1 VCNSIWLLDAF
12 TEENGATRVV
22 PGSHRWGKRPGD
34 VMTDTTDQHPDEVLL
49 LGEAGTCV
57 VFNAHLWHG
66 GTENKT
72 DRPRRALHAA
82 FVRREHR
89 QQTVQRDYL
98 RPETVKELT
107 SAQRYLLEV

>member
-1 VCNSIWLLDAF
+1 MADPAD
-12 TEENGATRVV
+12 R
-22 PGSHRWGKRPGD
+22 
-34 VMTDTTDQHPDEVLL
+34 HPDEVLL

-66 GTENKT
+66 GTANRT

-82 FVRREHR
+82 FVRREQR

-98 RPETVKELT
+98 RPETLKQLT
-107 SAQRYLLEV
+107 SSQRYLLDV